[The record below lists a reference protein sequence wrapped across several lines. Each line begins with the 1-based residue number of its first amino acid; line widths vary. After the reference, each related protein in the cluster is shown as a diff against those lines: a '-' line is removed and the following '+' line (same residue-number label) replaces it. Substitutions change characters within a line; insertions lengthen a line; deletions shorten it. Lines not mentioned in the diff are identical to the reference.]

1 MSPRPHHLGDSLALC
16 AHNDC
21 DNWAVR
27 WATDDECCFPLCSDH
42 AHIAEDLGP
51 CYDSDG
57 RAARI
62 DGVSV
67 ELTPDLA
74 DALGTYRYTTPA
86 EQVGESLDYLRRHL
100 PEELGH
106 TPADIDA
113 AWAEDVGGDAEE
125 VVPFVGAWS
134 YCGVRCG

>member
-1 MSPRPHHLGDSLALC
+1 MSALTLC
-16 AHNDC
+16 THGDC
-21 DNWAVR
+21 DRFATI
-27 WATDDECCFPLCSDH
+27 WATDGHSTYTLCPRHHSEGKLVRR
-42 AHIAEDLGP
+42 IYLSEG
-51 CYDSDG
+51 DG
-57 RAARI
+57 TVRI
-62 DGVSV
+62 NGVSV

-100 PEELGH
+100 PEELDH